1 MGWVASVLILAGN
14 WLIGSK
20 KRAGFLMVAIGSM
33 IWMFIALVGLNRFD
47 LAVINAFA
55 VIFMMR
61 GWFKWG
67 K

>member
-1 MGWVASVLILAGN
+1 MGWVASGLILTGN

-20 KRAGFLMVAIGSM
+20 KRAGFIMVAIGSV
-33 IWMFIALVGLNRFD
+33 IWMFIALGLHMFD